1 MQGWGW
7 GWEVTERCWLGAG
20 ALLGASM
27 HAPPPRHHRP
37 LSPSPGSRDYAIACV
52 NEAAAASAAR
62 AGRVPTQ
69 ALPKPRLTD
78 SSWRS
83 MFDRHVRWKAWT
95 VDRLGGGYTPRG

>member
-1 MQGWGW
+1 MSHLRSVSQQLI
-7 GWEVTERCWLGAG
+7 VRRC
-20 ALLGASM
+20 
-27 HAPPPRHHRP
+27 
-37 LSPSPGSRDYAIACV
+37 DYAIACV